1 MNTYKSDVLVMP
13 INKCTHNVQLHSDS
27 EQAMSG
33 HWAVLTSQLIH
44 DRQSEKSFSRKS
56 YALVLITKHII
67 TR

>member
-44 DRQSEKSFSRKS
+44 DRQLEKSFFRK
-56 YALVLITKHII
+56 
-67 TR
+67 